1 MVLLVYVLCHTVDFE
16 PSLHQ
21 LDFFLVYG
29 DNIIISSVDV
39 ASSPGS
45 TLSDVF

>member
-1 MVLLVYVLCHTVDFE
+1 MECIALLVYVLCHPVDFE

-29 DNIIISSVDV
+29 DKIIIIS
-39 ASSPGS
+39 
-45 TLSDVF
+45 LWR